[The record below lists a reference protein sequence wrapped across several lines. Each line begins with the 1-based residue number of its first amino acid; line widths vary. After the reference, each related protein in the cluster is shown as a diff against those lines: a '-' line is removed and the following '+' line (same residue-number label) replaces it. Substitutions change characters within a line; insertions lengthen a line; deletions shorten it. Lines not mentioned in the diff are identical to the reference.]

1 MNNHI
6 LPPSIFTLRFK
17 KGKIVAK
24 DQAYRR
30 IIGVTLEGRLFVA
43 NRMTEIKEVTTE
55 DTDTSYSKCLEK
67 ALIELCKQM
76 DIPVPM
82 WMKKN
87 TKEFAAFGQTIF
99 FREQYTENVRFDRFQ
114 IRVIEA

>member
-1 MNNHI
+1 M
-6 LPPSIFTLRFK
+6 
-17 KGKIVAK
+17 
-24 DQAYRR
+24 
-30 IIGVTLEGRLFVA
+30 TLEGRLFVA

-55 DTDTSYSKCLEK
+55 DTDASYSKCLEK
-67 ALIELCKQM
+67 ALVELCKQM

-99 FREQYTENVRFDRFQ
+99 FREQYTESIRFDRFQ

>member
-1 MNNHI
+1 
-6 LPPSIFTLRFK
+6 L
-17 KGKIVAK
+17 
-24 DQAYRR
+24 
-30 IIGVTLEGRLFVA
+30 TLEGRLFVA
-43 NRMTEIKEVTTE
+43 NRMTEIKTVTTE

-67 ALIELCKQM
+67 ALIELCRQL

-99 FREQYTENVRFDRFQ
+99 FREQYTEKVRFDRFQ
-114 IRVIEA
+114 IRVTNEA

>member
-1 MNNHI
+1 MSNVY
-6 LPPSIFTLRFK
+6 FK
-17 KGKIVAK
+17 IQKRQNSGKG
-24 DQAYRR
+24 QGRNSEL
-30 IIGVTLEGRLFVA
+30 TLEGRLFVA

-55 DTDTSYSKCLEK
+55 DTDSSYSKRLEK
-67 ALIELCKQM
+67 ALIELCRQM

-114 IRVIEA
+114 IRVRED

>member
-1 MNNHI
+1 M
-6 LPPSIFTLRFK
+6 FTLRFK

-24 DQAYRR
+24 KFKLRHPGR
-30 IIGVTLEGRLFVA
+30 ICILKLEGRLFVA

-55 DTDTSYSKCLEK
+55 DTDSSYSKRLEK
-67 ALIELCKQM
+67 ALVELCRQM

-99 FREQYTENVRFDRFQ
+99 FREQYTEQVRFDRFQ
-114 IRVIEA
+114 IRVIEG